1 MSSSSP
7 RKRLLSLLLWA
18 VVLVVIANITVQ
30 VTGLYVW
37 QPFTHPFETARI
49 AEAWFTFPDSEIL
62 LLGSSLVQNGLNP
75 EARVPGFQSPK
86 ASEFT
91 LYRSVPLL
99 GTTIG

>member
-62 LLGSSLVQNGLNP
+62 LLGSSLWCRTG
-75 EARVPGFQSPK
+75 
-86 ASEFT
+86 
-91 LYRSVPLL
+91 
-99 GTTIG
+99 